1 MLCQN
6 FKEIENE
13 SSNEK
18 NIGVRVTAF
27 NVTLNNISVISLR
40 SVLLVGRNRSSR
52 NLLHP
57 GRFCYM
63 SDCGMIDWCLTPTLA
78 VFQTVV

>member
-1 MLCQN
+1 MKAKIN
-6 FKEIENE
+6 HH
-13 SSNEK
+13 
-18 NIGVRVTAF
+18 V
-27 NVTLNNISVISLR
+27 
-40 SVLLVGRNRSSR
+40 